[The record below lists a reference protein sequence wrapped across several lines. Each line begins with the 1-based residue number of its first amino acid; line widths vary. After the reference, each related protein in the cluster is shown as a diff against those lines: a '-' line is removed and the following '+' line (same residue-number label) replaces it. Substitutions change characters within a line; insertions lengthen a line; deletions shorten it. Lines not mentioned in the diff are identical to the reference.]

1 MRQLVALVT
10 MIVATAACS
19 ADGTTADARRD
30 SVELTRFQPAGEPVS
45 CIQIS
50 RIRDSRVLSDEVIDF
65 ELTGG
70 GRLRN
75 TLSPRCPS
83 LGFEERFSYR
93 TTIGQLCSGDIITV
107 LRAPGLTPGPSC
119 GLGRFQPV
127 ERAPG

>member
-1 MRQLVALVT
+1 MRQLIMLATAL
-10 MIVATAACS
+10 AALAACS
-19 ADGTTADARRD
+19 SDGTTADARRD
-30 SVELTRFQPAGEPVS
+30 VVELTRFQPAGEPVS

-50 RIRDSRVLSDEVIDF
+50 RIRHSRVLSDQVIDF

-75 TLSPRCPS
+75 TLSSSCPS

-93 TTIGQLCSGDIITV
+93 TTINQLCSGDIITV
-107 LRAPGLTPGPSC
+107 LQQPGLSGGPSC
-119 GLGRFQPV
+119 VLSRFQPV